1 MSNDRRLAGLPLEA
15 WAGEVRVNLIRL
27 LGLVVFYAHH
37 LIQYHFLKDDAWR
50 TADYHN
56 AITALVIA
64 WGGMVALIH
73 LVTLPQQGQ
82 LEPTRYKS
90 WMKYAITVM
99 DLLFIYL
106 LTGWHPEGAKGP
118 MVLLLFL
125 VIASAPVRFSLKLV
139 YVASLG
145 AMLTYL
151 LLIGT
156 SFVMMGSER
165 YYAADNV
172 RRVPRPT
179 QAIMLLSLGGAG
191 LLAGQVVRQARRLA
205 TKNDP

>member
-1 MSNDRRLAGLPLEA
+1 
-15 WAGEVRVNLIRL
+15 
-27 LGLVVFYAHH
+27 
-37 LIQYHFLKDDAWR
+37 
-50 TADYHN
+50 
-56 AITALVIA
+56 
-64 WGGMVALIH
+64 
-73 LVTLPQQGQ
+73 
-82 LEPTRYKS
+82 
-90 WMKYAITVM
+90 
-99 DLLFIYL
+99 
-106 LTGWHPEGAKGP
+106 

-125 VIASAPVRFSLKLV
+125 VIAAAPVRFSLKLV
-139 YVASLG
+139 YVATLG

-179 QAIMLLSLGGAG
+179 QVIMLLSLGGAG

>member
-1 MSNDRRLAGLPLEA
+1 MSNDRRLDGLPLEA

-27 LGLVVFYAHH
+27 LALVVFYSHH

-64 WGGMVALIH
+64 WGGMVAIIH

-106 LTGWHPEGAKGP
+106 LTGWHPEGDRGP

-125 VIASAPVRFSLKLV
+125 VIAAAPVRFSLKLV
-139 YVASLG
+139 YVATLG

-165 YYAADNV
+165 YYAVDNV

-191 LLAGQVVRQARRLA
+191 LLAGQVVRQARRLVA
-205 TKNDP
+205 KGG